1 MNTLRNTDI
10 EKRVAALLQRMTLEE
25 KIGQMTQLTLG
36 VLGGKFE
43 PAERPD
49 MAIPQERLD
58 DVISRH
64 KVGSVLNV
72 ADTALTPQQ
81 WHCIVSQLQK
91 ASIQATGI
99 PCIYGLDMNHGA
111 NYAIGA
117 TILPHNINM
126 AATFNS
132 ALVRRGAEITAYE
145 TRACDVPWTFNPTV
159 DLSRNPLWPRVF
171 ENFGE
176 DAYLNAAMGTA
187 AVEGLQGPDPA
198 NIDRFHIAACLKH
211 FMGYGSPV
219 SGRDR
224 THSSIGEMEMR
235 EKHFEPYRKA
245 IHEGGALSVMVN
257 STTNNGVP
265 FHANAR
271 YLTRWLKQELNWD
284 GVIVTD
290 WADIDNLWNRE
301 YVAHDKKEAI
311 ALAINAGID
320 MAMEPYST
328 DFCTLFKELVEENAV
343 PMSRIDDACARVLR
357 MKMRLGLFETP
368 DTCADDYPLFGS
380 REFAADATRAAVES
394 MVLLK
399 NDGHLLPLKHG
410 SRILIAGPNADSM
423 RALNGG
429 WTYTWQGQLTDDFAQ
444 EHNSILQ
451 SMRQRFG
458 NDNIIYAPGVTYAPH
473 DWNDWGRENE
483 PDFDSAVRA
492 AESADV
498 IMACVGETSY
508 CETPGNTD
516 DLHLSAN
523 QRELVRRL
531 AATGKPLLLIL
542 NQGRPRLIP
551 EIEPLASAI
560 VNIML
565 PGNYGGDALAM
576 LLAGD
581 ENFSG
586 RMPISYPR
594 YHGAFIPYDYKKGEC
609 VPTMAG
615 AYNYDASVE
624 VQWSFGHGLSYTTF
638 EYSGL
643 TTDRSVYSPD
653 DIILLKVKLR
663 NSGKLRGKE
672 SVLLYSSDLVASVSP
687 DNRRLRAF
695 SKHHLEAGEEITVE
709 FSLPVRELA
718 FVNPDGKWV
727 VERGEFRLSV
737 GTEAITV
744 AVDSTR
750 IFD

>member
-1 MNTLRNTDI
+1 
-10 EKRVAALLQRMTLEE
+10 
-25 KIGQMTQLTLG
+25 
-36 VLGGKFE
+36 
-43 PAERPD
+43 
-49 MAIPQERLD
+49 
-58 DVISRH
+58 
-64 KVGSVLNV
+64 
-72 ADTALTPQQ
+72 
-81 WHCIVSQLQK
+81 
-91 ASIQATGI
+91 
-99 PCIYGLDMNHGA
+99 MNHGA
-111 NYAIGA
+111 NYALGA

-126 AATFNS
+126 AATFNT
-132 ALVRRGAEITAYE
+132 ALVRRSAEITAYE

-187 AVEGLQGPDPA
+187 AVEGLQGPDSG

-245 IHEGGALSVMVN
+245 ICEGGALSVMVN

-271 YLTRWLKQELNWD
+271 YLTRWLKQQLNWD

-301 YVAHDKKEAI
+301 YVAHNKKEAI

-328 DFCTLFKELVEENAV
+328 DFCTLLKELVEENVV
-343 PMSRIDDACARVLR
+343 PVSRIDDACARVLR
-357 MKMRLGLFETP
+357 LKMRLGLFDTP
-368 DTCADDYPLFGS
+368 DTCVTDYPLFGS

-399 NDGHLLPLKHG
+399 NNGPLLPLKHG

-429 WTYTWQGQLTDDFAQ
+429 WTYTWQGQLTDDFAHG
-444 EHNSILQ
+444 HNSILQ
-451 SMRQRFG
+451 AMRQRFG
-458 NDNIIYAPGVTYAPH
+458 NEYIIYAPGVTYAQH

-508 CETPGNTD
+508 CETPGNAD

-542 NQGRPRLIP
+542 NEGRPRLIP

-594 YHGAFIPYDYKKGEC
+594 HHGAFIPYDYKKGEC

-615 AYNYDASVE
+615 AYNYDATVK
-624 VQWSFGHGLSYTTF
+624 VQWPFGHGLSYTTF

-643 TTDRSVYSPD
+643 TADRSVYSPD
-653 DIILLKVKLR
+653 DIILLRVKLR
-663 NSGKLRGKE
+663 NSGNRRGKE
-672 SVLLYSSDLVASVSP
+672 SVLLYSSDLVATVSP

-718 FVNPDGKWV
+718 FVNPDGEWV

-744 AVDSTR
+744 VVDSTG

>member
-1 MNTLRNTDI
+1 
-10 EKRVAALLQRMTLEE
+10 
-25 KIGQMTQLTLG
+25 
-36 VLGGKFE
+36 
-43 PAERPD
+43 
-49 MAIPQERLD
+49 
-58 DVISRH
+58 
-64 KVGSVLNV
+64 
-72 ADTALTPQQ
+72 
-81 WHCIVSQLQK
+81 
-91 ASIQATGI
+91 
-99 PCIYGLDMNHGA
+99 
-111 NYAIGA
+111 
-117 TILPHNINM
+117 
-126 AATFNS
+126 
-132 ALVRRGAEITAYE
+132 
-145 TRACDVPWTFNPTV
+145 
-159 DLSRNPLWPRVF
+159 
-171 ENFGE
+171 
-176 DAYLNAAMGTA
+176 
-187 AVEGLQGPDPA
+187 
-198 NIDRFHIAACLKH
+198 
-211 FMGYGSPV
+211 
-219 SGRDR
+219 
-224 THSSIGEMEMR
+224 
-235 EKHFEPYRKA
+235 
-245 IHEGGALSVMVN
+245 
-257 STTNNGVP
+257 
-265 FHANAR
+265 
-271 YLTRWLKQELNWD
+271 
-284 GVIVTD
+284 
-290 WADIDNLWNRE
+290 
-301 YVAHDKKEAI
+301 
-311 ALAINAGID
+311 
-320 MAMEPYST
+320 
-328 DFCTLFKELVEENAV
+328 
-343 PMSRIDDACARVLR
+343 

-444 EHNSILQ
+444 EHNTILQ
-451 SMRQRFG
+451 AMRQRFG

-594 YHGAFIPYDYKKGEC
+594 YHGALIPYDYKKGEC

-615 AYNYDASVE
+615 AYTYDASVE

-695 SKHHLEAGEEITVE
+695 SKHHLEAGEDITVE

>member
-1 MNTLRNTDI
+1 M
-10 EKRVAALLQRMTLEE
+10 
-25 KIGQMTQLTLG
+25 
-36 VLGGKFE
+36 
-43 PAERPD
+43 
-49 MAIPQERLD
+49 
-58 DVISRH
+58 
-64 KVGSVLNV
+64 
-72 ADTALTPQQ
+72 
-81 WHCIVSQLQK
+81 
-91 ASIQATGI
+91 
-99 PCIYGLDMNHGA
+99 
-111 NYAIGA
+111 
-117 TILPHNINM
+117 
-126 AATFNS
+126 
-132 ALVRRGAEITAYE
+132 
-145 TRACDVPWTFNPTV
+145 
-159 DLSRNPLWPRVF
+159 
-171 ENFGE
+171 
-176 DAYLNAAMGTA
+176 
-187 AVEGLQGPDPA
+187 
-198 NIDRFHIAACLKH
+198 
-211 FMGYGSPV
+211 
-219 SGRDR
+219 
-224 THSSIGEMEMR
+224 
-235 EKHFEPYRKA
+235 
-245 IHEGGALSVMVN
+245 
-257 STTNNGVP
+257 
-265 FHANAR
+265 
-271 YLTRWLKQELNWD
+271 
-284 GVIVTD
+284 
-290 WADIDNLWNRE
+290 
-301 YVAHDKKEAI
+301 AHDKKEAI

-328 DFCTLFKELVEENAV
+328 DFCTLLKELVEENAV

-380 REFAADATRAAVES
+380 REFADDSTRAAVES

-451 SMRQRFG
+451 AMRQRFG

-695 SKHHLEAGEEITVE
+695 SKHHLEAGEDITVE